1 MRNKTFGLFS
11 LTFGLFLTFLTAACG
26 RDEIPSLPAPPE
38 NDSTHQETDRPSIP
52 AGAQTFS
59 YTDPALWQGDTAH
72 FRWGTAPDGYPTLT
86 LDAPQAGI
94 SYLSAPSAVY
104 LRGARWDLR
113 FQINGKTPGRK
124 SHARFYLASDRADL
138 RQPLHGY
145 FLALGICNPSL
156 TGDPSG
162 QYLALCRQD
171 GLPEDT
177 TVIFDCHSEMFLT
190 GYSMLRLRVCCDTR
204 GEWELLANIENNPQL
219 RSWGKAVD
227 TTYTRSA
234 CLGIFCE
241 YSRTD
246 ARNYVFGDL
255 RVQAIPQAGHSPVAQ
270 RRRPDWM

>member
-38 NDSTHQETDRPSIP
+38 NDSTHQEIDRPGIP
-52 AGAQTFS
+52 TGAQTLP
-59 YTDPALWQGDTAH
+59 YTA
-72 FRWGTAPDGYPTLT
+72 
-86 LDAPQAGI
+86 DAPQAGI

-241 YSRTD
+241 YSRAD

>member
-38 NDSTHQETDRPSIP
+38 NDSTHQEIDRPGIP

-190 GYSMLRLRVCCDTR
+190 GYLIRDQLAQLAEAVPDGPALTALR
-204 GEWELLANIENNPQL
+204 E
-219 RSWGKAVD
+219 KA
-227 TTYTRSA
+227 RALS
-234 CLGIFCE
+234 LGL
-241 YSRTD
+241 
-246 ARNYVFGDL
+246 VVGM
-255 RVQAIPQAGHSPVAQ
+255 PVANPGGKPYNALVMVD
-270 RRRPDWM
+270 RDGSVAGAL